1 MKTIIVFIIIFLIFY
16 FIWQFIKRMFFVKFL
31 KTMNTFS
38 QNSPYQKEGHKN
50 RKKNGEF
57 KKDINWDAETID
69 FEEIPDSKNR

>member
-1 MKTIIVFIIIFLIFY
+1 
-16 FIWQFIKRMFFVKFL
+16 MFFVKFL

-38 QNSPYQKEGHKN
+38 QNSPYQEEGRKN

-69 FEEIPDSKNR
+69 FEEIPDSKNN